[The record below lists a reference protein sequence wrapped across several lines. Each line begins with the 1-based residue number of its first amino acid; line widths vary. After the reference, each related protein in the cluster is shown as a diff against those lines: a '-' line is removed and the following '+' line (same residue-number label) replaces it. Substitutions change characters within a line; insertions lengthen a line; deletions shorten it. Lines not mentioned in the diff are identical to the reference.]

1 MFSNGPEHVNQNVN
15 ETDNERS
22 PITGF
27 RMFRR
32 FGALVGNNSQATN
45 FNEMADGYVEFG
57 VSEAESS
64 GRTLGNTSFLF
75 YSEILKKF

>member
-1 MFSNGPEHVNQNVN
+1 MFSNGAEHVNQNVN
-15 ETDNERS
+15 ETDNNERS

-32 FGALVGNNSQATN
+32 FGALVGNNRQTTN

-57 VSEAESS
+57 VSEADSS
-64 GRTLGNTSFLF
+64 GRTLGKYRFCFFRIFN
-75 YSEILKKF
+75 